1 MLAAIK
7 AGDVERADRLARDHT
22 RQFRDSFIDFMKE
35 NYATDMALG
44 QTHAAE

>member
-1 MLAAIK
+1 M
-7 AGDVERADRLARDHT
+7 RSSQRR

-44 QTHAAE
+44 EMRVAE